1 MLRGPAA
8 ALHRSL
14 QSFDGSVEPIPFL
27 NQKLDNMF
35 CSHPMPMVSRQARHG
50 RGALYNFLRS
60 PEMTRPASILLVLPI
75 WAAALC
81 SAPIPEFDRARELY
95 QRTEYQASL
104 KLLLPVTISDAG
116 AIQLIGQDYF
126 MLGEYK
132 KSTEAF
138 DRALALGNAG
148 QQLYLWAGRAYGR
161 RAETSGAFTAAGFA
175 AHAHKYFETAVQMN
189 ILDKEAT
196 GDLFDYYLG
205 APGFMGGGVDRAR
218 GLAQKVAAADP
229 AEGQHMLAVLAERDK
244 NYGDAEQHLRRAIEL
259 APQQAARVME
269 LARFFAKRGRIKES
283 DELFDQ
289 ALRIAPQDR
298 RITFYL
304 AETYIEGKRNLT
316 DARALLETY
325 LRSPLTPEDP
335 PRQKAQELLSRT
347 GSR

>member
-1 MLRGPAA
+1 
-8 ALHRSL
+8 
-14 QSFDGSVEPIPFL
+14 
-27 NQKLDNMF
+27 
-35 CSHPMPMVSRQARHG
+35 
-50 RGALYNFLRS
+50 
-60 PEMTRPASILLVLPI
+60 MTRPAIILVFLLVLLT
-75 WAAALC
+75 WAAALGA
-81 SAPIPEFDRARELY
+81 APIPEFDRARELY

-104 KLLLPVTISDAG
+104 NLLLPVATSDAG
-116 AIQLIGQDYF
+116 AIQLMGQDYF

-161 RAETSGAFTAAGFA
+161 RAETSGPFTAAGFA

-218 GLAQKVAAADP
+218 ELAQKVAAADP

-259 APQQAARVME
+259 ALHELAPQQAARMME
-269 LARFFAKRGRIKES
+269 LARFLARRGRIKES

-298 RITFYL
+298 RITFYR
-304 AETYIEGKRNLT
+304 AETYIEGKRNLS
-316 DARALLETY
+316 DARTLLETY

-335 PRQKAQELLSRT
+335 PRQKAQELLTRT

>member
-1 MLRGPAA
+1 
-8 ALHRSL
+8 
-14 QSFDGSVEPIPFL
+14 
-27 NQKLDNMF
+27 
-35 CSHPMPMVSRQARHG
+35 
-50 RGALYNFLRS
+50 
-60 PEMTRPASILLVLPI
+60 MTRPANTLVFLLVFLI
-75 WAAALC
+75 WATALGA
-81 SAPIPEFDRARELY
+81 APIPEFDRARELY

-104 KLLLPVTISDAG
+104 NLLLPVATADAG
-116 AIQLIGQDYF
+116 AIQLMGQDYF

-132 KSTEAF
+132 KSTDAF
-138 DRALALGNAG
+138 DRALALGNG
-148 QQLYLWAGRAYGR
+148 GEQLYLWAGRAYGR
-161 RAETSGAFTAAGFA
+161 RAETSGPFTAAGFA
-175 AHAHKYFETAVQMN
+175 SHAHKYFETAVQMN

-218 GLAQKVAAADP
+218 ELAQKVAAADP

-259 APQQAARVME
+259 AAQELAPQRAARVME
-269 LARFFAKRGRIKES
+269 LARFLAKRGRVKES

-289 ALRIAPQDR
+289 ALRIAPQDH
-298 RITFYL
+298 RITFYR

-316 DARALLETY
+316 DARTLLENY
-325 LRSPLTPEDP
+325 LRAPLTPEDP